1 MKNIKNKYRIGGG
14 ATSSPLKTE
23 PSNISTPNLVLK
35 PSPSIEERK
44 QPNSTQILT
53 KSLLSHSPSPTKT
66 NVQDYQAK
74 TDSNDPLGTSQDLSN
89 LEVITDPNKAKT
101 TVAIDNELLVSPSP
115 NRSMGVIEERRES
128 ALSANSRK
136 SFSNS
141 KGDRKNTAENINN
154 SLFLEG
160 RKVPDYCN
168 LAESKKFIQDMIVGT
183 VGTKNKQK

>member
-1 MKNIKNKYRIGGG
+1 M
-14 ATSSPLKTE
+14 
-23 PSNISTPNLVLK
+23 
-35 PSPSIEERK
+35 
-44 QPNSTQILT
+44 
-53 KSLLSHSPSPTKT
+53 
-66 NVQDYQAK
+66 QDYQAK

-141 KGDRKNTAENINN
+141 KGDRKNTAKSIK
-154 SLFLEG
+154 S
-160 RKVPDYCN
+160 
-168 LAESKKFIQDMIVGT
+168 
-183 VGTKNKQK
+183 

>member
-1 MKNIKNKYRIGGG
+1 LVGIGVEFFSLNLEQFSVNILKDKYCIGGG
-14 ATSSPLKTE
+14 TSSPLKTE

-128 ALSANSRK
+128 ALSANGK
-136 SFSNS
+136 FSKVFLKF
-141 KGDRKNTAENINN
+141 KGRQ
-154 SLFLEG
+154 
-160 RKVPDYCN
+160 
-168 LAESKKFIQDMIVGT
+168 KKHG
-183 VGTKNKQK
+183 GEH